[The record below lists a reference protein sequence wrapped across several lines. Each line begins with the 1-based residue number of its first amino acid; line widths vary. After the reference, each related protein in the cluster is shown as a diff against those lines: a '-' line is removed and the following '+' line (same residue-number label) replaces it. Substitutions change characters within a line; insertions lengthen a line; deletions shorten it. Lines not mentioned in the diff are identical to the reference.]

1 MFFIPGIHLVKRST
15 IVTGVILSVE
25 PNKEEAWAGSDHA
38 YHTSSPRPPSY
49 FCRLLLLQCL
59 ITIALCFTNWM
70 PGTGYL
76 STFRNDKKELSSCNV
91 IRKMMRR
98 KKNTNWWY
106 GFVKKLTPNSQNLE
120 SKKCMADRAE
130 NLQLYLGRRG
140 RGRSLM
146 LYKTAGVLNKNSLKN
161 CQSSKY
167 CLYVE
172 KVITKFW
179 NIHGENILSGLI
191 LVPV

>member
-15 IVTGVILSVE
+15 IVTGVILLVE

-38 YHTSSPRPPSY
+38 YYTSSPRPPSY

-59 ITIALCFTNWM
+59 ITIALCFTNWINAWNRLPFHFQKWQKGALLM
-70 PGTGYL
+70 QCNQK
-76 STFRNDKKELSSCNV
+76 NDEK
-91 IRKMMRR
+91 
-98 KKNTNWWY
+98 KKNINWGY
-106 GFVKKLTPNSQNLE
+106 GFVQTTPNSQNLE
-120 SKKCMADRAE
+120 SKKWMADRAE
-130 NLQLYLGRRG
+130 NLQLDLGRRG

-172 KVITKFW
+172 KVVTKFW